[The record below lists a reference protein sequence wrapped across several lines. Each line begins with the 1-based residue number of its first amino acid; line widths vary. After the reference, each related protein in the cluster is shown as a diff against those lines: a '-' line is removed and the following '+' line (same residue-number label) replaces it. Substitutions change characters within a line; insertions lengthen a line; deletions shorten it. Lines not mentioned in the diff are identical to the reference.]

1 MNSKKI
7 PIWCI
12 VVFFLIATILPAD
25 DAPRR
30 PMTVDDALNIVQ
42 VDDALITPDG
52 QWVFFSKSE
61 LNWEK
66 NKREKKYYLISANGG
81 EAYQYIGKEGGS
93 NFQFSPDGQYLA
105 FLRDKVEKQQIFL
118 MHTHGGEAIQLTK
131 HKTDISDFKWAKDS
145 QRIFFTADK
154 PLSKKKE
161 KEYKNGDDAFMVD
174 EGPNGQNEGY
184 WNNLWM
190 FDLKTKTETKLTT
203 ENFIISR
210 LDVSPDS
217 KFIIFT
223 ARYENRRND
232 LNLSEI
238 YMLDVEN
245 KKIRRL
251 TENKT
256 PEEDLLWS
264 PDGKRFIFEAGD
276 GTNWVNKNEKIFL
289 MNPETKKYQLISQQ
303 FEGTIIDIFW
313 DTDGKSLFFN
323 GQQGTDTNLFQLD
336 ITSGKCKKLTNLK
349 GTFEALSMSNDRKRM
364 VYSFDDYKTPVDLY
378 VSEVKKFKPVR
389 LTDANPWIRNEI
401 ALAEMQIIQWKS
413 VKDFQI
419 EGLLHLPAGYK
430 KDRPLPLIVNIH
442 GGPAGSFTNH
452 FRPMYHVYAGL
463 GYAQISPNVRG
474 SDGYTDDLRLG
485 NTFEKNDC
493 VCKGD
498 YQDIMNGVDT
508 LIAQGYADKDRLGLR
523 GWSYGGIL
531 GGWAITQTD
540 RFKAAS
546 LGAGVYDWTSE
557 YGPGFNF
564 DVRLWHIGGTPWDNP
579 DGYRLQSALSYV
591 KNVTTPTLLLHGMDD
606 ITDTEAQSM
615 LFFTAL
621 KDQGKTVRYIRFP
634 RERHVF
640 KEPRHQRMQYVE
652 EIRWMQ
658 KYIMGIEWTQPE
670 RSAKKEEKK
679 DEKKDEIKDN
689 NIKKEYTN
697 KQVKEIQE

>member
-1 MNSKKI
+1 MFQITHIGVTNMKSKII
-7 PIWCI
+7 PIFCI
-12 VVFFLIATILPAD
+12 ILLIAAILSAG
-25 DAPRR
+25 DATRR

-42 VDDALITPDG
+42 VNDALISPNG

-66 NKREKKYYLISANGG
+66 NKQGKKYYMISANGG
-81 EAYQYIGKEGGS
+81 ETYQYIGKEGGS

-105 FLRDKVEKQQIFL
+105 FFRDHGQRQQIYL

-131 HKTDISDFKWAKDS
+131 HKTEISVFKWANDS
-145 QRIFFTADK
+145 QGIFFTADE
-154 PLSKKKE
+154 PLCKKE
-161 KEYKNGDDAFMVD
+161 DKEYKNGDDAFMVD
-174 EGPNGQNEGY
+174 EGPNGQSEGC
-184 WNNLWM
+184 WNSLWM

-203 ENFIISR
+203 ENCIISR
-210 LDVSPDS
+210 FDVSPDS

-223 ARYENRRND
+223 ARYENRRNN

-264 PDGKRFIFEAGD
+264 PDGKQFIFKAGD
-276 GTNWVNKNEKIFL
+276 GTDWVNKNEKIFL
-289 MNPETKKYQLISQQ
+289 MNPGTKEYRPISQQ
-303 FEGTIIDIFW
+303 FEGSITVIFW
-313 DTDGKSLFFN
+313 DVDGKSLFFN

-336 ITSGKCKKLTNLK
+336 IASGKCKQLTNFK
-349 GTFEALSMSNDRKRM
+349 GTFEALSMSKDRKRM
-364 VYSFDDYKTPVDLY
+364 VYMFDDYKTPVDLY
-378 VSEVKKFKPVR
+378 VSDVRNFKNSKPVR

-413 VKDFQI
+413 DKDFQI

-442 GGPAGSFTNH
+442 GGPAGSFTNQ
-452 FRPMYHVYAGL
+452 FRAIYHVYAGL
-463 GYAQISPNVRG
+463 GYALLSPNVRG

-498 YQDIMNGVDT
+498 YLDIINGVDM
-508 LIAQGYADKDRLGLR
+508 LIAEGYADKDRMGLK
-523 GWSYGGIL
+523 GWSYGAIL
-531 GGWAITQTD
+531 GGWTITQTD

-557 YGPGFNF
+557 YGPGFNY
-564 DVRLWHIGGTPWDNP
+564 DIRLWHIGGTPWDNP

-591 KNVTTPTLLLHGMDD
+591 KNVTTPTLLFHGMNDS
-606 ITDTEAQSM
+606 TDTESQSM
-615 LFFTAL
+615 IFFTAL
-621 KDQGKTVRYIRFP
+621 KDQEKTVRYIRFP
-634 RERHVF
+634 REKHVF
-640 KEPRHQRMQYVE
+640 KEPRHLRTQYIE

-658 KYIMGIEWTQPE
+658 KYILGIEWTPPD
-670 RSAKKEEKK
+670 RPVKKVEKK
-679 DEKKDEIKDN
+679 DETKI
-689 NIKKEYTN
+689 I
-697 KQVKEIQE
+697 I